1 VYSLPLPK
9 LPLTVAAAGLVLPL
23 LPQSPQS
30 SAGLL
35 LPVLPAAPPSA
46 ELLLFL
52 LLLPRLTCTAEG
64 GGGVKGRPSAW
75 AFTFSR

>member
-1 VYSLPLPK
+1 
-9 LPLTVAAAGLVLPL
+9 
-23 LPQSPQS
+23 
-30 SAGLL
+30 
-35 LPVLPAAPPSA
+35 VLPAAPPSA